1 MSRKGVR
8 GLGRVGAGSDQSAQ
22 SLIGSEEASWDASG
36 RVTANER
43 VDQTSR
49 RGGATVRSGVASLES
64 GVDGKTIM
72 SEKE

>member
-43 VDQTSR
+43 VDQTP
-49 RGGATVRSGVASLES
+49 RSGQF
-64 GVDGKTIM
+64 GIRG
-72 SEKE
+72 